1 MLKKEKVIQKKQ
13 GSSEVGE
20 EEAAVEV
27 QREGA
32 AREVG
37 ERQQEVK
44 GKEQQGDVGR
54 RRGSEKSFGKE
65 EQQGAQEMKSS
76 NSFRGSRVGEAER
89 GAAAGAWEKQRG
101 RGMSSSSRAQA
112 EERTCAGH

>member
-1 MLKKEKVIQKKQ
+1 MLEKEKVIQKKQ

-20 EEAAVEV
+20 EEAAAEV

-44 GKEQQGDVGR
+44 GKEQQGDIGR
-54 RRGSEKSFGKE
+54 RRGSENSFGKE
-65 EQQGAQEMKSS
+65 EQ
-76 NSFRGSRVGEAER
+76 
-89 GAAAGAWEKQRG
+89 
-101 RGMSSSSRAQA
+101 
-112 EERTCAGH
+112 

>member
-20 EEAAVEV
+20 EEAAAEV

-54 RRGSEKSFGKE
+54 RRGSEKSFSKE
-65 EQQGAQEMKSS
+65 EQ
-76 NSFRGSRVGEAER
+76 
-89 GAAAGAWEKQRG
+89 
-101 RGMSSSSRAQA
+101 
-112 EERTCAGH
+112 